1 MNLKLIE
8 IPELSGE
15 KCQVFTI
22 RIDGEDLSLFESFAE
37 QFMDSYPKE
46 LVNIY
51 ERLKFIGKEG
61 GARPHFFKFNE
72 GSPGD
77 GVSALY
83 DSPAKKLRLYCIVY
97 GTVAIVLGGGGP
109 KKVRTW
115 QEDEVLSRQ
124 VSLMKRVSVAISK
137 AIREGEIIISDAG
150 LSGNLTINE
159 DE

>member
-61 GARPHFFKFNE
+61 GARPHFFKLNE

-97 GTVAIVLGGGGP
+97 GTVAIALGGGGP

-115 QEDEVLSRQ
+115 QEDEVL
-124 VSLMKRVSVAISK
+124 
-137 AIREGEIIISDAG
+137 REDEIIISDAG
-150 LSGNLTINE
+150 LSGNLNINE

>member
-61 GARPHFFKFNE
+61 GARPHFFKLNE

-115 QEDEVLSRQ
+115 QEDEVL
-124 VSLMKRVSVAISK
+124 
-137 AIREGEIIISDAG
+137 REDEIIISDAG
-150 LSGNLTINE
+150 LSGNLNINE

>member
-22 RIDGEDLSLFESFAE
+22 RVDGEDLSLFESFAE

-61 GARPHFFKFNE
+61 GARPHFFKLNE

-115 QEDEVLSRQ
+115 QEDEVL
-124 VSLMKRVSVAISK
+124 
-137 AIREGEIIISDAG
+137 REGEIIISDAG
-150 LSGNLTINE
+150 LSGNLNINE

>member
-61 GARPHFFKFNE
+61 GARPHFFKLNE

-115 QEDEVLSRQ
+115 QEDEVL
-124 VSLMKRVSVAISK
+124 
-137 AIREGEIIISDAG
+137 REGEIIISDAG
-150 LSGNLTINE
+150 LSGNLNINE